1 MIDTFSEL
9 LARVLYDF
17 EEPEFDPI
25 SVNAK
30 DFISHLLMKNGR
42 NRMTATQVNKKHNY
56 QSSHVL
62 ASAWSTPGY
71 LSKILAQRFS
81 PR

>member
-1 MIDTFSEL
+1 MINTFSKHH
-9 LARVLYDF
+9 ARVLYDF
-17 EEPEFDPI
+17 DEPEFDPI

-42 NRMTATQVNKKHNY
+42 NRMTATQVSKKYSY
-56 QSSHVL
+56 QASHVFT
-62 ASAWSTPGY
+62 SAWSTLGY